1 VRSCRP
7 EWSVVGGTTE
17 SFAWGFPLKAL
28 YPFIG
33 VMIVIGLVVKFFWW
47 IVAISAIVGLGYIIW
62 RQAEKASP
70 PKGSAPTQAT
80 PHAKPP
86 PPVHQPRQTR
96 APRVRPPTAASTR
109 PSATAPTRPIRQP
122 QRPDAQKPTT
132 KPTVIRRSLLT
143 RVSTGIN
150 ARDQIFTAV
159 DLETTGL
166 FPSADRIV
174 EIGLVKFR
182 GSGEIIDEFATLV
195 NNPGSSAEAR
205 SHHQIEDA
213 DLIGAPTIDRVLPEL
228 FALMAGTVV
237 VAHNLEFEEGFLA
250 AAAQRNALSFPR
262 LTGVCTL
269 LAARRQLGG
278 RAYSLLSLYKTA
290 TGEWPQDKHTAL
302 GDARAVRELLLWM
315 LRTAPQP
322 LHLTAAATP
331 VSASV
336 PPPRPCDISCR
347 PMPMGE
353 ASIAALLASF
363 PQSSIPRAGD
373 AVELERYRALLGE
386 CVKDGRLTFEE
397 ATSLSGQARRTRV
410 SGSQLRS
417 LHREAWLSAF
427 GEDARRDWTTLTPAR
442 RREMWLL
449 AEALG
454 LSALAAE
461 VETAIKRCT
470 EPTPSPQARYL
481 RGVRVG
487 ILGRGAELDGLRARA
502 EQYGASVAVR
512 ITKTVIWAATA
523 TPDAND
529 AAHRAARTYQVPMLT
544 PAAARRRLD
553 DAISDAQRRD
563 LERQRVVDS
572 WAAERKARDDY
583 WRPTWR
589 PTELDY
595 DPEPVRQNY

>member
-1 VRSCRP
+1 
-7 EWSVVGGTTE
+7 
-17 SFAWGFPLKAL
+17 LKAL

-33 VMIVIGLVVKFFWW
+33 VMIVIGLIVKFFWW

-70 PKGSAPTQAT
+70 PKDAAPTQVI
-80 PHAKPP
+80 PHAKPA

-96 APRVRPPTAASTR
+96 APRAAPRTAPSTR
-109 PSATAPTRPIRQP
+109 PSATAPTAPTRPIRQP
-122 QRPDAQKPTT
+122 QRADAQKPTT
-132 KPTVIRRSLLT
+132 KPTIIHRSLLT

-205 SHHQIEDA
+205 SHHQIDDA
-213 DLIGAPTIDRVLPEL
+213 DLIGAPTIDRVLPEV
-228 FALMAGTVV
+228 FAFIAGTVV

-262 LTGVCTL
+262 LTGLCTL
-269 LAARRQLGG
+269 LAARRQLDG

-331 VSASV
+331 VSAPV
-336 PPPRPCDISCR
+336 PAPRPCDISCR

-363 PQSSIPRAGD
+363 PQSPMPRAGD

-397 ATSLSGQARRTRV
+397 ATSLSSQARRTRV
-410 SGSQLRS
+410 NGSQLRS
-417 LHREAWLSAF
+417 LHRDAWLSAF
-427 GEDARRDWTTLTPAR
+427 GEDARRDWTTLTGAR

-449 AEALG
+449 ADALG
-454 LSALAAE
+454 FSALADEIEA
-461 VETAIKRCT
+461 AIQRCA
-470 EPTPSPQARYL
+470 EPTPLPQARYL

-487 ILGRGAELDGLRARA
+487 ILGRGADLDGLRVRA

-529 AAHRAARTYQVPMLT
+529 AAHRAARTYQVPILT

-553 DAISDAQRRD
+553 DAISGAQRKD
-563 LERQRVVDS
+563 LERQRAVDS

>member
-1 VRSCRP
+1 
-7 EWSVVGGTTE
+7 
-17 SFAWGFPLKAL
+17 LKAL
-28 YPFIG
+28 YPLIG
-33 VMIVIGLVVKFFWW
+33 VMIVIGLIVKFFWW

-62 RQAEKASP
+62 RQAEKARP
-70 PKGSAPTQAT
+70 PKDAAPTQAI
-80 PHAKPP
+80 PHAKSA

-96 APRVRPPTAASTR
+96 APRAAPRTAPSTR
-109 PSATAPTRPIRQP
+109 PSATAPPAPTRPIRQP

-132 KPTVIRRSLLT
+132 KPTIIHRSLLT

-205 SHHQIEDA
+205 SHHQIDDA
-213 DLIGAPTIDRVLPEL
+213 DLIGAPTIDRVLPEV
-228 FALMAGTVV
+228 FAFMAGTVV

-262 LTGVCTL
+262 ITGACTL
-269 LAARRQLGG
+269 LAARRQLDG

-331 VSASV
+331 VSAQV
-336 PPPRPCDISCR
+336 PAPRPCDISCR
-347 PMPMGE
+347 PMPMGN

-363 PQSSIPRAGD
+363 PQSPIPRAGD

-397 ATSLSGQARRTRV
+397 ATSLSNQARRTRV
-410 SGSQLRS
+410 NGTQLRA
-417 LHREAWLSAF
+417 LHRDAWLSTF
-427 GEDARRDWTTLTPAR
+427 GEDARRD
-442 RREMWLL
+442 
-449 AEALG
+449 
-454 LSALAAE
+454 
-461 VETAIKRCT
+461 
-470 EPTPSPQARYL
+470 
-481 RGVRVG
+481 
-487 ILGRGAELDGLRARA
+487 
-502 EQYGASVAVR
+502 
-512 ITKTVIWAATA
+512 
-523 TPDAND
+523 
-529 AAHRAARTYQVPMLT
+529 
-544 PAAARRRLD
+544 
-553 DAISDAQRRD
+553 
-563 LERQRVVDS
+563 
-572 WAAERKARDDY
+572 
-583 WRPTWR
+583 
-589 PTELDY
+589 
-595 DPEPVRQNY
+595 